1 MREHTH
7 SCEHC
12 GKERRCRCE
21 DGEDFQY
28 VPCDPCLD
36 DPVTPPWEQESRSHG
51 AAHQR
56 GHTHRPKPGAKGPQ
70 AKSVRKPT
78 TAAGR

>member
-36 DPVTPPWEQESRSHG
+36 DPVTPRGSRSLRALERLINKETPTDQSG
-51 AAHQR
+51 A
-56 GHTHRPKPGAKGPQ
+56 P
-70 AKSVRKPT
+70 SV
-78 TAAGR
+78 TAEPARMA